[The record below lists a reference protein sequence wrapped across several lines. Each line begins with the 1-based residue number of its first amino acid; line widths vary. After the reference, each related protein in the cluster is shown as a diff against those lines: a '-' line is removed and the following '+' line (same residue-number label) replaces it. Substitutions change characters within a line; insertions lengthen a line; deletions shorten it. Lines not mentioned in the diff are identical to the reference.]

1 MTDFLLKRDIENETV
16 DTESAEKIN
25 PLADKAIGVFDSG
38 LGGLTVLKEIIK
50 LLPNENTVYFGD
62 SGRTPYGSKSADT
75 VRRFSRQNTR
85 FLLEQGVK
93 MIVIACNTASAQAY
107 NEVRQIAGVPV
118 IEVITPGAQAA
129 VAKTTN
135 RRIGVIGTRGTVQ
148 SGVYAQAL
156 ARSSGRQLHISQQ
169 ACPLFVGLAEEG
181 WWNNDI
187 VKSVAGVYLEP
198 LIKDNIDTLVL
209 GCTHYPLLAEAI
221 GQVMGPE
228 VELINAGHFVAE
240 QVMQQLRRDK
250 LLNAQKQLGWHQY
263 FTSDSASHFQQLGS
277 SFLEQRIQAA
287 GHIEIEN
294 Y

>member
-1 MTDFLLKRDIENETV
+1 MIDYGFSELSEH
-16 DTESAEKIN
+16 ESVIDPMSE
-25 PLADKAIGVFDSG
+25 KAIGVFDSG

-50 LLPNENTVYFGD
+50 LLPHENTVYFGD
-62 SGRTPYGSKSADT
+62 SGRTPYGSKSGET
-75 VRRFSRQNTR
+75 VRRYSQQNTR

-107 NEVRQIAGVPV
+107 NEVKAMAGVPV

-129 VAKTTN
+129 IAATSSQRV
-135 RRIGVIGTRGTVQ
+135 GVIGTRGTVQ

-156 ARSSGRQLHISQQ
+156 TRVSGRPLRISQQ

-187 VKSVAGVYLEP
+187 VKSVASVYLEP

-209 GCTHYPLLAEAI
+209 GCTHYPLLTQAI
-221 GQVMGPE
+221 STVMGPE
-228 VELINAGHFVAE
+228 VKLINAGRSVAE
-240 QVMQQLRRDK
+240 QVKQQLVRAD
-250 LLNAQKQLGWHQY
+250 LLNQQTGEGWHQF

-277 SFLEQRIQAA
+277 TFLEQRIKAA
-287 GHIEIEN
+287 GHVEIES